1 MIYTDIPFWLFGDDS
16 EGEQFL
22 DKFETAKTEGNRCFM
37 DKDDYVSLLSYCL
50 RSNNIELVEDII
62 SDIEHFY
69 SEDSYLKAL
78 SAYHYVIM
86 GQVDKAELILSSIDE
101 STQMEP
107 MVIIGDLY
115 KMMEKYDEGIEWF
128 DKVLEVEEESEM
140 KAYAMMNISEM
151 YGELGEYDK
160 SIDYM
165 KHVFE
170 GESEDVETAE
180 LLVSLF
186 VESNMVDSGIE
197 YFKGYVDDNPYSK
210 IGWMSLGR
218 LYNENGNNKDAL
230 EALDYSIA
238 IDEKF
243 AMSYF
248 FKGCV
253 LTDLGNVDEAIK
265 HFNMVM
271 EYDPN
276 DAKDFSV
283 FYNLGRCYMLK
294 ADYLEAITYFKK
306 AIDSGVPED
315 ENSIYIECARLMTY
329 LGKHAEAFEYI
340 KIATDLE
347 PENTA
352 FMMVKAEWQFRVG
365 EIDKSIELLKSI
377 IDIDNTLPM
386 PFIKLSEMYELQEE
400 YDNAITILMEGLVN
414 SQYVVPLL
422 YRLGALIA
430 IHVSDEKGI
439 EILRAAY
446 SEEPDYMNELLK
458 LYPEIEELVK
468 NKVMVEDL

>member
-1 MIYTDIPFWLFGDDS
+1 MIYADIPFWLFGDDS

-22 DKFETAKTEGNRCFM
+22 DKFEMAKTEGKRCFM
-37 DKDDYVSLLSYCL
+37 DNDDYVSLLSYCL

-62 SDIEHFY
+62 SDIDHFY

-78 SAYHYVIM
+78 SAYYYAVM
-86 GQVDKAELILSSIDE
+86 GQVDKAELTLSSIEE
-101 STQMEP
+101 STQIEP
-107 MVIIGDLY
+107 MVIIGDVY

-128 DKVLEVEEESEM
+128 DKVMEVDEESEI
-140 KAYAMMNISEM
+140 KSYAMMSISEM

-170 GESEDVETAE
+170 SESEDVETAE

-186 VESNMVDSGIE
+186 VESNMVDNGID
-197 YFKGYVDDNPYSK
+197 YFKGYVDDKPYSK

-218 LYNENGNNKDAL
+218 LYNENGNNTDAL

-238 IDEKF
+238 IDDRF

-253 LTDLGNVDEAIK
+253 LTDLGSVDEAIK
-265 HFNMVM
+265 YFNLVI

-283 FYNLGRCYMLK
+283 FYNLGRCYVLKGEYLK
-294 ADYLEAITYFKK
+294 AIGYFKR

-315 ENSIYIECARLMTY
+315 ENTIYIECARLMTS

-340 KIATDLE
+340 KIATDIE
-347 PENTA
+347 PDNTS
-352 FMMVKAEWQFRVG
+352 FMMVKAEWYFRTG
-365 EIDKSIELLKSI
+365 DMNKAIELLKSI
-377 IDIDNTLPM
+377 IEIDNTLPM

-414 SQYVVPLL
+414 SQQIMPLL
-422 YRLGALIA
+422 YRLGALIT

-446 SEEPDYMNELLK
+446 SEEPDYMSEVLNT
-458 LYPEIEELVK
+458 YPEIEELVK
-468 NKVMVEDL
+468 NKVMID